1 LASGIFLSEKF
12 SRTLDNPVNCRANTW
27 IKKMVAFPH
36 SILFFSI
43 LFFFKMGDNKRWPD
57 LFLLSLERDKERV
70 ALVYPIKKKKG
81 QLHFFIPFIGL
92 YKSCL
97 FFLF

>member
-1 LASGIFLSEKF
+1 LLSPTQF
-12 SRTLDNPVNCRANTW
+12 YS
-27 IKKMVAFPH
+27 F
-36 SILFFSI
+36 
-43 LFFFKMGDNKRWPD
+43 LFFFFLKWGTTRGGLIFFFS
-57 LFLLSLERDKERV
+57 LFRERDKERV